1 MPDLSPN
8 KKIVESYFYSKGTGY
23 APLLVEDVELVD
35 WDAGVPASGAVTGGK
50 AAFVQNRGNRE
61 FKSQITRMTEEAN
74 VVVAEGFARGTKKE
88 GGTWTVHFCDTFEI
102 ENGKVKRISS
112 HGVDVKEPA

>member
-1 MPDLSPN
+1 
-8 KKIVESYFYSKGTGY
+8 
-23 APLLVEDVELVD
+23 
-35 WDAGVPASGAVTGGK
+35 
-50 AAFVQNRGNRE
+50 
-61 FKSQITRMTEEAN
+61 MTEEAN
-74 VVVAEGFARGTKKE
+74 VVVAEGFARGVKRE